1 MLRIVILFFFATSFA
16 YSNTEVKGVVLD
28 EFGAPVAYANVIFKN
43 SQIGTI
49 TNEDGQFSIEAD
61 ANYKFLVVSFM
72 GFKTQE
78 ISLKKRITT
87 NLKVTLIEESSQLNE
102 VIVRV
107 KPKKA
112 LSKKEN
118 PAYKIL
124 KKIWANKKE
133 NGLKLVKAYEY
144 EKYTSVELGLNSLDS
159 SFLKKALKKDYESL
173 IKKIKVD
180 KVKDS
185 YSIPMYLTETVEKVY
200 GNNTLHKEKIDIK
213 AERNSGIA
221 QVGFAMDRIGNTF
234 NTIDVYQNNMVI
246 LTKGF
251 VSPISTE
258 GYGVYHYV
266 LSDST
271 ELADYKT
278 YTIHFF
284 PKEDGD
290 LLLEGSF
297 TVADQTYALTDINMR
312 TNKDINLNLV
322 RNLYFEKKFQLLN
335 DSIYLPKQDIYEG
348 DFTVFSKKE
357 KEKGL
362 FIKKTINFTDY
373 VIDEPKSSEFYD
385 KKIVKSRANQ
395 FKKNEEYWEENVDTS
410 ADLKNTQDLIK
421 DLKNNSKIKSIS
433 GLVNTISS
441 GYLNLFGNIQLGSL
455 WTTFGNNDIEGK
467 RLRVGFRNFKTTE
480 DRFRT
485 NSFFALGFRDKK
497 FKFGI
502 ESKYLL
508 VGNPRIVV
516 GASYMDDYEQ
526 MSLKL
531 LQVNDLLTNNYGNVA
546 LFSRGENFS
555 LTHIKRASANIDLA
569 ITNNFHIGVSGVHQ
583 RASDIVPEKFNIS
596 YVDPDT
602 GNILNNA
609 TDFSTNFTL
618 IYTPNRNVYGYG
630 VEQRFG
636 KNVFPTTIVKYSKG
650 MKGVSES
657 QFNYHKIQFT
667 HNQPIVLGKFGIL
680 NASLEGGKTF
690 GTVPL
695 TSLSPVLANQ
705 SYSTV
710 VNTFSLLDY
719 YDFVTDTYV
728 TGHFEHHFN
737 GFIFNRIPLMKKL
750 KLRSLTF
757 LRATHGT
764 ISDDNKA
771 INRSSIIYN
780 TPNKVYMEYGFGI
793 ENIGYG
799 NLRPFRLDFIWR
811 NDFNDVNGVR
821 NPKFGVRVG
830 IQPGF

>member
-1 MLRIVILFFFATSFA
+1 MLRIVILFFFASSFLHA
-16 YSNTEVKGVVLD
+16 KTEVKGVVLD
-28 EFGAPVAYANVIFKN
+28 EFGSPVVYANIIFKN
-43 SQIGTI
+43 SKIGTI
-49 TNEDGQFSIEAD
+49 TNEKGEFSVESDI
-61 ANYKFLVVSFM
+61 NYKTLIISFI

-78 ISLKKRITT
+78 VILKKRLTT
-87 NLKVTLIEESSQLNE
+87 NLKIILIEESSALNE

-124 KKIWANKKE
+124 QKIWANKKE
-133 NGLKLVKAYEY
+133 NGLKLVEAYEY
-144 EKYTSVELGLNSLDS
+144 EKYTSVELGLNSLDTT
-159 SFLKKALKKDYESL
+159 FLKKALKKDYNSL
-173 IKKIKVD
+173 LKKIKSD
-180 KVKDS
+180 KAEGK
-185 YSIPMYLTETVEKVY
+185 YTLPLYLTETVEKVY
-200 GNNTLHKEKIDIK
+200 GNNILNKEKVDIT
-213 AERNSGIA
+213 AERSSGIA
-221 QVGFAMDRIGNTF
+221 EVGFAMERIGNTF
-234 NTIDVYQNNMVI
+234 NTLDVYQNNMVI

-258 GYGVYHYV
+258 GYNVYHYV

-271 ELADYKT
+271 DLADYKT

-297 TVADQTYALTDINMR
+297 TVADLTYALTDINMR
-312 TNKDINLNLV
+312 TNRDINLNLV
-322 RNLYFEKKFQLLN
+322 RNLYFEKKFKLLN

-348 DFTVFSKKE
+348 DFTVFSKNE
-357 KEKGL
+357 EEKGL

-373 VIDEPKSSEFYD
+373 IIDTPKSNEFYD
-385 KKIVKSRANQ
+385 DQIVKTRANQ
-395 FKKNEEYWEENVDTS
+395 FKKNKEYWEDNVDRSTEV
-410 ADLKNTQDLIK
+410 KNTQGLIK

-433 GLVNTISS
+433 GLVNTVSS
-441 GYLNLFGNIQLGSL
+441 GYLNLFSNIQLGSL
-455 WTTFGNNDIEGK
+455 WTTFGNNDIEGY
-467 RLRVGFRNFKTTE
+467 RVRVGFRNFKTKE

-485 NSFFALGFRDKK
+485 NSFIALGFNDKK
-497 FKFGI
+497 LKFGI

-508 VGNPRIVV
+508 IGDPRIVV
-516 GASYMDDYEQ
+516 GASYMDEYEQ
-526 MSLKL
+526 MSLKP
-531 LQVNDLLTNNYGNVA
+531 LQINDLLTDNYGNVA

-555 LTHIKRASANIDLA
+555 LTHTKRASANVDVA
-569 ITNNFHIGVSGVHQ
+569 ITKNLHVGISGVHQ
-583 RASDIVPEKFNIS
+583 RASDIEPEKFNIG
-596 YVDPDT
+596 YLDEKT
-602 GNILNNA
+602 ERILNNA

-618 IYTPNRNVYGYG
+618 VYTPNRNVYGYG

-636 KNVFPTTIVKYSKG
+636 ENIFSTTIIKFSKG
-650 MKGVSES
+650 IKGVSES
-657 QFNYHKIQFT
+657 QFDYDKIQFS

-680 NASLEGGKTF
+680 NASIEAGKTF

-695 TSLSPVLANQ
+695 TSLTPVLANQ

-750 KLRSLTF
+750 KLRSLGF
-757 LRATHGT
+757 LRATYGT
-764 ISDDNKA
+764 ISDKNKS

-780 TPNKVYMEYGFGI
+780 TPNKVYLEYGFGI

-821 NPKFGVRVG
+821 NPKFGVRIG

>member
-159 SFLKKALKKDYESL
+159 SFLKKALKKDYDSL
-173 IKKIKVD
+173 IKKIKVG

-750 KLRSLTF
+750 KLRSLGF